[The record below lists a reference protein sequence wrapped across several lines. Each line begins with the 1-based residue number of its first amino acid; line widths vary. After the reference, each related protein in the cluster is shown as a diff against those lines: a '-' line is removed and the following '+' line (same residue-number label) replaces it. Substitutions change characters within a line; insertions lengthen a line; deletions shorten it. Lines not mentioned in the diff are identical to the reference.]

1 VIVVPLVLVV
11 VVVPLV
17 GVALVRR
24 QRDAARRAVVGA
36 GGRARH
42 GAQQVDSVAQVS
54 RH

>member
-1 VIVVPLVLVV
+1 VIVVPQVLVV
-11 VVVPLV
+11 VVVPLI

-24 QRDAARRAVVGA
+24 QRDAARRARV
-36 GGRARH
+36 GGRGRH